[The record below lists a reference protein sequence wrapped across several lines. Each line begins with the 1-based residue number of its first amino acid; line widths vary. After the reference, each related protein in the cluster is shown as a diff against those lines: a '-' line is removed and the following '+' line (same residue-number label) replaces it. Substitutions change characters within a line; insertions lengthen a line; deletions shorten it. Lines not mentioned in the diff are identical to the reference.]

1 MTSTTD
7 DGDHAQRRHFSRID
21 FQSRATLSGDG
32 CSLPCTLIDLS
43 LRGALVDCA
52 GAGLSIGAEVLLDLD
67 LDGEHHIRI
76 GGEVSHRQADPIGI
90 SCTDIDLDS
99 ITHLRRIIELNTGDD
114 ALLNRELGALLAS
127 H

>member
-1 MTSTTD
+1 MTPTTD
-7 DGDHAQRRHFSRID
+7 DGDRAQRRHFSRID

-32 CSLPCTLIDLS
+32 RSLPCTLIDLS

-52 GAGLSIGAEVLLDLD
+52 GAGFSIGSEVLLDLD

-76 GGEVSHRQADPIGI
+76 EGEVSHLHDDRIGI
-90 SCTDIDLDS
+90 SCTGIDLDS